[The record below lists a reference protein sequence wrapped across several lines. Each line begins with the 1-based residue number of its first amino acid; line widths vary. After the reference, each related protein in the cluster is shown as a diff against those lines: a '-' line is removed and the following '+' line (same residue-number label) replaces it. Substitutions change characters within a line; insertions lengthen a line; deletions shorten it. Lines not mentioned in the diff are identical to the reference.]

1 MQVENVSHWL
11 TDKQLMSNHVSLFED
26 MRFSIGTPITQLGL
40 AWEPGNDKQTM
51 YFVFVIKTRHKSVSR
66 GNSKF
71 TRKEIS
77 KLISCDYLTIR
88 QNVAR

>member
-1 MQVENVSHWL
+1 M
-11 TDKQLMSNHVSLFED
+11 
-26 MRFSIGTPITQLGL
+26 GL

-88 QNVAR
+88 QNVAREDAREEKNQEKDDGSWLLWGIFNKYIK